1 MQIITIFFLG
11 FGQRVHP
18 ADNQDFLQEDD
29 CGKVPGRTIVTLLCA
44 VVCEEL
50 CWKRIK
56 CVVKKKE
63 TVTTQMFNVL
73 HF

>member
-11 FGQRVHP
+11 LGQRIHP
-18 ADNQDFLQEDD
+18 VDNQDFLQEDD
-29 CGKVPGRTIVTLLCA
+29 CGKVPGRTIVTVLCA

-56 CVVKKKE
+56 CVVKKKRNCNH
-63 TVTTQMFNVL
+63 TDV
-73 HF
+73 